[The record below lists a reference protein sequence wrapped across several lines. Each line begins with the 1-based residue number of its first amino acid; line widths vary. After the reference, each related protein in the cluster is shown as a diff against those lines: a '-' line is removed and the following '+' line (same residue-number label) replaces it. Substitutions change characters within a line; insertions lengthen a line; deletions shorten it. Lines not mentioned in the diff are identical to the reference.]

1 VTAPNVQAIL
11 ALETPIIVLIG
22 ERAMPLRDVV
32 ALVPGAIV
40 ELPKQAHEELELLVN
55 NKPIG
60 SGLPVKVGENFGLRI
75 SYIGDLRERIAAL
88 GPREF
93 IAAAAP
99 GSAPPAPAAP
109 EPPPTADAPPAQ
121 AAA

>member
-1 VTAPNVQAIL
+1 MTAPNVQAIL
-11 ALETPIIVLIG
+11 ALESPIIVLIG

-32 ALVPGAIV
+32 SLVPGAIV
-40 ELPKQAHEELELLVN
+40 ELHKQAHEELELLVN
-55 NKPIG
+55 NKRIG
-60 SGLPVKVGENFGLRI
+60 SGFPVKVGENFGLRI

-93 IAAAAP
+93 IAAAPADS
-99 GSAPPAPAAP
+99 GAATPPP
-109 EPPPTADAPPAQ
+109 EPPPVADAPAAQ